1 MKKTFLAVL
10 FLMSLVSIS
19 TAQIIRA
26 GVNLA
31 SMSASATEEN
41 YQDYK
46 KQSIL
51 GYQLGVA
58 FPINITNSV
67 AIQPEIMWIQKGGK
81 SDYTFNNSNKTIVNR
96 TYNYVEVPVSLKLSL
111 GNTTGDGVGFYI
123 LGGPYVGLA
132 LNGKTKRET
141 TIAGVTSTS
150 ESTVDY
156 SNDSNTE
163 KRVDWGAN
171 LGVGVSIGRIYVDAR
186 YNLGINN
193 LLDSDASNTNDNS
206 PYQRNRGLGLTLGL
220 KF

>member
-1 MKKTFLAVL
+1 MKKLFFAVL
-10 FLMSLVSIS
+10 ILMSLVNFAS
-19 TAQIIRA
+19 AQIIRA

-41 YQDYK
+41 YKDYK
-46 KQSIL
+46 KQSVL

-58 FPINITNSV
+58 VPINITNSI

-81 SDYTFNNSNKTIVNR
+81 SDYTLNNSNKVVIKR

-111 GNTTGDGVGFYI
+111 GNTTGDGVGFYV

-132 LNGKTKRET
+132 LNGNIKRET

-150 ESTVDY
+150 EAKVDY
-156 SNDSNTE
+156 SNDSNQE

-171 LGVGVSIGRIYVDAR
+171 LGVGLSLGRIYVDAR

-193 LLDSDASNTNDNS
+193 LLDGDASNTNDDN

>member
-1 MKKTFLAVL
+1 MKKLFFAVL
-10 FLMSLVSIS
+10 ILMSIVNFAS
-19 TAQIIRA
+19 AQIIRA

-46 KQSIL
+46 KQSVL
-51 GYQLGVA
+51 GYQIGVA
-58 FPINITNSV
+58 VPINITNSI

-81 SDYTFNNSNKTIVNR
+81 SDYTLNNSNKVIINR

-111 GNTTGDGVGFYI
+111 GNTTGDGVGFYV

-132 LNGKTKRET
+132 LNGNIKRET

-150 ESTVDY
+150 EAKVDY
-156 SNDSNTE
+156 SNDSNQE

-171 LGVGVSIGRIYVDAR
+171 LGVGLSLGRIYVDAR

-193 LLDSDASNTNDNS
+193 LLDGDATNTNDDN